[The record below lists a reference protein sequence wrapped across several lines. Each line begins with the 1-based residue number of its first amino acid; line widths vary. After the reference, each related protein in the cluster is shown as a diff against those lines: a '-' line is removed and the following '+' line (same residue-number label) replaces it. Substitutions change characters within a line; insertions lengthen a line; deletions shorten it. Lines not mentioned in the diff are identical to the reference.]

1 MINLWSGFL
10 IPPYLM
16 GWGTSPPTG
25 VIPRSRRCYRGVN
38 LLGVERDANT
48 RLKPA
53 PPKSCLAPSAD
64 PFDVGFTSKKRVV
77 SKRTVSETAYH
88 YRSTR
93 TGRSPPYGLCSPANL
108 GSQQSEPAGDP
119 ICLHLSSNWSRRRNA
134 KPATI
139 LTQSWLKPSLEGS
152 RYIHKLTKSPEVH
165 DSGRASFFEA
175 SAMGMHLFHRAS
187 ASASHAA
194 PLSY

>member
-16 GWGTSPPTG
+16 GWGTSPPTR

-93 TGRSPPYGLCSPANL
+93 TGRSPPYDCVVLPIWDLNKVSLLAIQYACTFHPIGPEGEMRN
-108 GSQQSEPAGDP
+108 QQ
-119 ICLHLSSNWSRRRNA
+119 
-134 KPATI
+134 
-139 LTQSWLKPSLEGS
+139 Q
-152 RYIHKLTKSPEVH
+152 Y
-165 DSGRASFFEA
+165 
-175 SAMGMHLFHRAS
+175 
-187 ASASHAA
+187 
-194 PLSY
+194 